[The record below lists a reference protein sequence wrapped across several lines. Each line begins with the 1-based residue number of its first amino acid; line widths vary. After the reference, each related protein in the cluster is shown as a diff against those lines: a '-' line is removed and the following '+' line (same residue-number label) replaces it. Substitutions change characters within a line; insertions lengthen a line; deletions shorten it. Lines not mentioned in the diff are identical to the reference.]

1 MIEHLANKKVFS
13 GNSEIVR
20 SEFDDLFQKTIG
32 GERESF
38 FDSNYDVGY
47 ELSFLLFSL
56 VRLLRPK
63 LVIETGV
70 AAGVSSTI
78 MLSALQRNNYG
89 RLLSIDITDRV
100 GELIPSALKER
111 WSLKLL
117 SGINLKNQLSATIA
131 ETKDEFIFIH
141 DSNHALEWQKF
152 ELSLILSTGRCSF
165 FLIDDVSPE
174 LVEFL
179 MSKFKR
185 DNLFLLREV
194 GKTSAFA
201 HL

>member
-1 MIEHLANKKVFS
+1 VIEHLANKKVFS